1 MKYFIL
7 RLYSSN
13 EPIWLTQGCP
23 NHLLNVIAHIVDTFA
38 ETPNMVTINERY
50 DKQKFLR
57 TILDSCTLIDYEL
70 FTTTHIIIFLQATI
84 QCSLS

>member
-1 MKYFIL
+1 MYFHTNTFYR

-38 ETPNMVTINERY
+38 ETPNMVPINERY
-50 DKQKFLR
+50 DK
-57 TILDSCTLIDYEL
+57 
-70 FTTTHIIIFLQATI
+70 
-84 QCSLS
+84 

>member
-1 MKYFIL
+1 MLDYIGTKIDVFVDIYNFHTNTFYR

-38 ETPNMVTINERY
+38 ETPNMVPLNERY
-50 DKQKFLR
+50 DK
-57 TILDSCTLIDYEL
+57 
-70 FTTTHIIIFLQATI
+70 
-84 QCSLS
+84 